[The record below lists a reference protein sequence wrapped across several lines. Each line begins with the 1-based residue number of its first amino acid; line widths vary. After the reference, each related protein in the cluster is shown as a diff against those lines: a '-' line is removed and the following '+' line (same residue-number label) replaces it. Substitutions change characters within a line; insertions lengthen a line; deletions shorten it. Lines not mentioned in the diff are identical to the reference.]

1 MLPVQLSIILTF
13 YNLLWIIFFKE
24 LFRGSHEKY
33 NQEVDG
39 FILVYSVESKKTI
52 EYLMNI
58 KNDILFSRKSYV
70 G

>member
-1 MLPVQLSIILTF
+1 
-13 YNLLWIIFFKE
+13 LLWIIFFKE
-24 LFRGSHEKY
+24 LFRGGHEKY
-33 NQEVDG
+33 YQEGDG